1 VGSTLLAEVTTYV
14 APPPPAGAPPEL
26 VLAAV
31 IAERRARDQARLD
44 REARARSRLTTGY

>member
-1 VGSTLLAEVTTYV
+1 MEHV

-31 IAERRARDQARLD
+31 IAERRQRDLARLR
-44 REARARSRLTTGY
+44 REAQARSRLTAGY